1 MKWMSNK
8 YLEVTTRSAFAESS
22 FIPVL
27 VEPCEEL
34 ISRDTSQQW
43 LNSITTIDT
52 ILHHLANQDHLNNN
66 LPLNRAPGG
75 VGDVSEGEAA
85 L

>member
-1 MKWMSNK
+1 MSNEIILVTSHGCRRLCMKGMSNK

-43 LNSITTIDT
+43 AMLKQYN
-52 ILHHLANQDHLNNN
+52 HYKYNFN
-66 LPLNRAPGG
+66 G
-75 VGDVSEGEAA
+75 
-85 L
+85 

>member
-43 LNSITTIDT
+43 AMFKQ
-52 ILHHLANQDHLNNN
+52 HHHYKYNFN
-66 LPLNRAPGG
+66 G
-75 VGDVSEGEAA
+75 
-85 L
+85 